1 MKKYDD
7 ISVKVEDYVATIEIQ
22 RPPNNFFD
30 FILIGQIADA
40 FEELDESNDCRS
52 IVLCSQGK
60 HFCAGANFGG
70 ERILQKN
77 IDPISKLYEEAV
89 RLFRNK
95 KPVIAAIQ
103 GGAIGGGLGVA
114 LVADFRVACPESR
127 FSANFSRLGFHQG
140 FGTSVTLPRVVGY
153 QNAALMLL
161 TGRRFKGE
169 EAFAMGLADYLVPL
183 EELRNKSLTLA
194 KEIASA
200 GPLAVEA
207 IRFTIREGLADQVE
221 KVISWELAEQK
232 RLQST
237 EDFKEGIAASSE
249 RREPLFKKE

>member
-40 FEELDESNDCRS
+40 FEELDERDDCRS

-70 ERILQKN
+70 ERILQDD

-103 GGAIGGGLGVA
+103 GGL
-114 LVADFRVACPESR
+114 LVVDWV
-127 FSANFSRLGFHQG
+127 
-140 FGTSVTLPRVVGY
+140 
-153 QNAALMLL
+153 
-161 TGRRFKGE
+161 
-169 EAFAMGLADYLVPL
+169 
-183 EELRNKSLTLA
+183 
-194 KEIASA
+194 
-200 GPLAVEA
+200 
-207 IRFTIREGLADQVE
+207 
-221 KVISWELAEQK
+221 
-232 RLQST
+232 
-237 EDFKEGIAASSE
+237 
-249 RREPLFKKE
+249 